1 MTAGI
6 IIGQRCNRCSRFF
19 SPSDLLIYS
28 NGHST
33 CDTCMEK
40 HEKALHFFGGGPP
53 PEACQGCGCSF
64 ELAEADKDVKVVMKD
79 GIVQI
84 LCLPCGA
91 KYEQQRKDY
100 LMPAGEI
107 R

>member
-6 IIGQRCNRCSRFF
+6 IIGQRCNRCSKFF

-28 NGHST
+28 
-33 CDTCMEK
+33 MEK

-53 PEACQGCGCSF
+53 PEACQECGCSF
-64 ELAEADKDVKVVMKD
+64 GLSEADKDVKVVMKD